1 MYNTVLFK
9 INVIFFASGSDYI
22 LLSGWFSKI
31 LSFQILDI
39 IFYKYIV
46 MALQFF
52 VLCNYVSVSLYS

>member
-52 VLCNYVSVSLYS
+52 V